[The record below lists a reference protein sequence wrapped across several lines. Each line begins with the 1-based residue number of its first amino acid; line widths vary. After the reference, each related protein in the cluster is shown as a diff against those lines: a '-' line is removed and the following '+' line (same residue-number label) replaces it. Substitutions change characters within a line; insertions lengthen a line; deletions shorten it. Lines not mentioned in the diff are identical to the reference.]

1 MMRTLRWGL
10 LLGLFG
16 CELVVDF
23 DRSRIPEAGV
33 DAGTTDAGGRDGGL
47 DAGGED
53 AGGEDGGPEDGGTD
67 DGGTDDGG
75 PDDGGTDDGGTDA
88 GIDAGTDAGMD
99 GGTDAGVECT
109 MPSECDDSITCTTN
123 ACTGNACVYTPVDA
137 MCDDTDACTADSC
150 SATTGCVNDVI
161 CGVST
166 PATLVVDDLSTIVVI
181 PSAEAASAGHLVV
194 YTDDAGS
201 PSTTSIGSAAIA
213 AGMHTNV
220 TIELSRPVVD
230 AEILHV
236 RLHLDDGDG
245 TFEGAGT
252 DVPAMLMGAEVRDS
266 FEVDLVAGTPDLE
279 LRITSGNGTDY
290 VFGAG
295 RPTTFASDLATG
307 NDPALTLV
315 RGFRYRIVNA
325 STSGH
330 PLAFVAA
337 ADVQQLSQ
345 SSAGALEAD
354 TDIAWV
360 ESGNDVEFS
369 VVAALEVATAYLCT
383 NHPSEMRGTIAYVD

>member
-1 MMRTLRWGL
+1 MRTLRWGL

-33 DAGTTDAGGRDGGL
+33 DAGTMDAGGRDGGT

-53 AGGEDGGPEDGGTD
+53 AGDEDGGAEDGGTEDGGTD
-67 DGGTDDGG
+67 DAGAEDGGMDDGG
-75 PDDGGTDDGGTDA
+75 M
-88 GIDAGTDAGMD
+88 DAGTDASMDVGTD

-109 MPSECDDSITCTTN
+109 MPSECDDSIACTTN

-137 MCDDTDACTADSC
+137 MCADSDACTADSC
-150 SATTGCVNDVI
+150 SATLGCVNDVI

-201 PSTTSIGSAAIA
+201 PSTTSIGSASIT

-220 TIELSRPVVD
+220 TIELTRPVVD

-245 TFEGAGT
+245 MFEGAGT
-252 DVPAMLMGAEVRDS
+252 DAPAMLAGAEVRDS
-266 FEVDLVAGTPDLE
+266 FEVDLTAGTPDLE
-279 LRITSGNGTDY
+279 LRITSGNFVDY

-307 NDPALTLV
+307 NDPALTLI

-325 STSGH
+325 ASGGH
-330 PLAFVAA
+330 PLALVTAG
-337 ADVQQLSQ
+337 DVQQLSQ
-345 SSAGALEAD
+345 SSAGALEGD

-360 ESGNDVEFS
+360 ESGNDVEFT
-369 VVAALEVATAYLCT
+369 VATSLEVATAYLCT
-383 NHPSEMRGTIAYVD
+383 NHSDMRGTIAYTD